1 LFASSE
7 KSIVPNF
14 AVDRLNEGFDVS
26 GTECERLE
34 TARIV
39 RVTGHVIVQM
49 NTSRAVIMSG
59 PVRGHSTVKLLDCN
73 EFYVTIGV
81 GDGSG
86 AIALTNLPGERRVIE
101 SVDRWYS
108 KGNWSK
114 RPKVSLYGAH

>member
-86 AIALTNLPGERRVIE
+86 AIALTNLPG
-101 SVDRWYS
+101 
-108 KGNWSK
+108 
-114 RPKVSLYGAH
+114 